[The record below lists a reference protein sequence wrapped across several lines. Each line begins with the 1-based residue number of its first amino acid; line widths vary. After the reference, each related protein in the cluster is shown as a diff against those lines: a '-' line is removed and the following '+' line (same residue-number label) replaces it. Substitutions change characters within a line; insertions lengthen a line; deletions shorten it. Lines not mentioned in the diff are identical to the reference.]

1 MRLGVII
8 YNGNILKVT
17 IDNPTSNYNDILVSY
32 VIQFLLKTLY
42 VSVLEHSFFKLT
54 EQFTVSYNK
63 IGCKHSCKKSN
74 IYMYFKKQFL
84 FYFFLGQNWRAVVLF
99 TEIFILTF
107 RNVKQEEND

>member
-1 MRLGVII
+1 MLYIGCHGCNFPDLSPPMSLGVII
-8 YNGNILKVT
+8 YNGKILKVT

-32 VIQFLLKTLY
+32 VIQFLLKILY

-74 IYMYFKKQFL
+74 IYMYFKKQ
-84 FYFFLGQNWRAVVLF
+84 YFFFLRPELKSCRAF
-99 TEIFILTF
+99 Y
-107 RNVKQEEND
+107 